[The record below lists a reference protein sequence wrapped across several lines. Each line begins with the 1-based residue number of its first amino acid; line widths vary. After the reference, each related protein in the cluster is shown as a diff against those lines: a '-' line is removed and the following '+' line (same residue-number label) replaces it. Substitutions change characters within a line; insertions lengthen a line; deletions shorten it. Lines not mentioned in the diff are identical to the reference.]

1 MKVSE
6 IHIDLVKPSGGLVG
20 FASAVVDDKFYLGS
34 IGIVKMLG
42 GEFRLS
48 YPTRKVGDE
57 QFNVFY
63 PINKETGDEMSV
75 AIITKLKEI
84 VKYDDRYNSIVDT
97 L

>member
-20 FASAVVDDKFYLGS
+20 FASAVIDDKFYLGS
-34 IGIVKMLG
+34 IGIIKMLD

-63 PINKETGDEMSV
+63 PINKETGDEMSE

-84 VKYDDRYNSIVDT
+84 VKYDDRYSSVIDT